1 MWQNKCKR
9 QPGNFADLVKIAR
22 YLEHGNELIIRVKFA
37 SKDMEF
43 LYVSKDYLKT
53 IATWDDGF

>member
-43 LYVSKDYLKT
+43 LYASKDYLKT
-53 IATWDDGF
+53 IAT